1 MWPRLDRHWRHRD
14 GVDCSNL
21 GAAAIV
27 TTGVAAGVGVGAAAG
42 VGVGAVIGVVGVG
55 GAAIFTAAAA
65 AGFTAAAA
73 AGFTAAA
80 AAARVGISA
89 VVGVGVGAVVGIGVD
104 QIARLRK
111 AGLLDDC
118 CWKLRKGEL
127 CVPVQ
132 LDRELICS
140 LDLALLWL
148 NDTAAEKHAL
158 KKAPHSLPGR
168 VAVSRHDDGLAA
180 GKQSNADGMGGWEQD
195 VCERLRSREAASVTS
210 SVQEKRCHSDT
221 RAKPSHK
228 VSASCQRTAE
238 LVRAPGYAAVGTEV
252 CGDKA
257 TRSHIARQR
266 KGRGTLPKPLLTR
279 SWVGAALLKRTCE

>member
-1 MWPRLDRHWRHRD
+1 LWPRLDRHWRHRD
-14 GVDCSNL
+14 GVDCSDL

-27 TTGVAAGVGVGAAAG
+27 TTGAAAGVTVGAAAG
-42 VGVGAVIGVVGVG
+42 VGVGAVIGVDDVG
-55 GAAIFTAAAA
+55 GAAIFTVAAA

-73 AGFTAAA
+73 AGFTAA

-140 LDLALLWL
+140 LDLALPWL
-148 NDTAAEKHAL
+148 NDTAAKKHAL
-158 KKAPHSLPGR
+158 KKVPHSLPGR

-180 GKQSNADGMGGWEQD
+180 GKRSNADGMGGWEQD
-195 VCERLRSREAASVTS
+195 LCERLRRREAASVTS
-210 SVQEKRCHSDT
+210 SVQEKRCQSDT
-221 RAKPSHK
+221 CVKPSHK
-228 VSASCQRTAE
+228 LSASCQRTAE
-238 LVRAPGYAAVGTEV
+238 LVRALGYAAAGTEV

-257 TRSHIARQR
+257 TRSHTARQR
-266 KGRGTLPKPLLTR
+266 KGRGTLPKPLLAPG
-279 SWVGAALLKRTCE
+279 VGSGQRC